1 VIDEQSPGPPQMKTA
16 LPSLPTAPSLSP
28 IKRKTKG
35 EKDGAASPG
44 TPTQDGKST
53 PKAAQKGWLNNPFL
67 QRLPS
72 RFVIPRQRGMDID
85 LALSIWLLKNHNSP
99 LSNSKVIALF
109 LTLKHN

>member
-1 VIDEQSPGPPQMKTA
+1 MCVVFVSRVLNAFSHVIDEQSPGPPQMKTA

-53 PKAAQKGWLNNPFL
+53 PKAAQKGWLNNPFS
-67 QRLPS
+67 QRL
-72 RFVIPRQRGMDID
+72 
-85 LALSIWLLKNHNSP
+85 
-99 LSNSKVIALF
+99 LSNLLSPAKGGGI
-109 LTLKHN
+109 